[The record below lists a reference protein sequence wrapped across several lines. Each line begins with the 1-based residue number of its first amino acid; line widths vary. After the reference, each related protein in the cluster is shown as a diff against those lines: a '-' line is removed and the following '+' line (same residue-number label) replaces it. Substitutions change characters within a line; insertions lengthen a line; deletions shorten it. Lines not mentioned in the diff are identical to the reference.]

1 MCVPCKKQ
9 KPRTREPVLSKK
21 ARPSQTDWF
30 KRSSLSTEEV
40 GMQDKDRAGVDR
52 ELVTM
57 QGSKEGGKP
66 TPPSFYF
73 CLP

>member
-1 MCVPCKKQ
+1 MCPAGSKSLE
-9 KPRTREPVLSKK
+9 TREPVLSKK

-30 KRSSLSTEEV
+30 KRSSLPREEV
-40 GMQDKDRAGVDR
+40 GMLDKDRAGVER
-52 ELVTM
+52 ELVKM

-66 TPPSFYF
+66 TPKLYF